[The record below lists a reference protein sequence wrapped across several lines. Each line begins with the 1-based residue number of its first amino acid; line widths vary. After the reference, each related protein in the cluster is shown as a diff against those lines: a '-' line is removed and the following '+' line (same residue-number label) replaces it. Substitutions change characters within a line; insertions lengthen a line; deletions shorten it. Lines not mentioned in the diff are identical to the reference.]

1 MYPPPLL
8 SCSLPPPRLTFPG
21 TSESDRGVGLLAREL
36 GLATPSQEPRVSL
49 YSTFGDA
56 ELPRGLVQPLL
67 APPEAQAP
75 WLMAQGTCSLTNKRR
90 WSWSRS

>member
-36 GLATPSQEPRVSL
+36 GLAAPSQEPRVSL
-49 YSTFGDA
+49 YLTFGDA

-67 APPEAQAP
+67 APPKAQAS
-75 WLMAQGTCSLTNKRR
+75 WLMAQGTCSLTNKLR